1 MKKLIWL
8 VVILLTTQLLP
19 AQSIKRIGDRIK
31 RKIENKTSEKIEKE
45 IDKAVDGESA
55 KNTKKQKDESS
66 DSDDGASVKKS
77 SGNNKEDE
85 DDENTTESSGTSSGS
100 LASYSKFDFIPGE
113 KIIAFGNFERD
124 AIGDFPVNWNTNA
137 TAEVVTL
144 SNKPGRWMKINKDG
158 TFHPEFIK
166 EIPENFTLEFDLGH
180 NSKYS
185 YYSSDLALMIGHLT
199 DFNNFKE
206 LGYYPRVGENEA
218 IRISLHPTSAGN
230 KNSRVAYYVSNKGNH
245 RLDGSVEPTSWN
257 NHSKPFAHISIW
269 RQKTRM
275 RIYVN
280 EEKVFD
286 VPKAFDMN
294 SAYNAI
300 VFSNNGMHNNEDFY
314 VINNIRLAV
323 GAPDTRNKLITEGKF
338 VTRGILFDVNSD
350 KIKPESYGVL
360 KDIAAV
366 LNENPTIKIS
376 IVGHTDAD
384 GEDAANLD
392 LSKRRAESVKQAL
405 KNEFRVET
413 GRIETDG
420 KGESQPVD
428 KNDSESGKANNRRVE
443 FIKIN

>member
-1 MKKLIWL
+1 MKKFIWL
-8 VVILLTTQLLP
+8 ALILLLSNYLSG
-19 AQSIKRIGDRIK
+19 QSIKRIGDRIK
-31 RKIENKTSEKIEKE
+31 QKIENKTSEKIEKE
-45 IDKAVDGESA
+45 IDKAVDGD
-55 KNTKKQKDESS
+55 KKQKGNKNNNEKEATSGGDSANENS
-66 DSDDGASVKKS
+66 DSKEEKENSSESGKS
-77 SGNNKEDE
+77 SNA
-85 DDENTTESSGTSSGS
+85 TF
-100 LASYSKFDFIPGE
+100 ASYSKFDFIPGE
-113 KIIAFGNFERD
+113 KIIAFGNFEKD
-124 AIGDFPVNWNTNA
+124 EIGDFPVNWNTNA

-144 SNKPGRWMKINKDG
+144 SNKPGRWMKINKEG

-180 NSKYS
+180 NEKYS
-185 YYSSDLALMIGHLT
+185 YYSSDLALMIGHLA
-199 DFNNFKE
+199 DFANFKD
-206 LGYYPRVGENEA
+206 LGYYPRVDENEA
-218 IRISLHPTSAGN
+218 IRISLHPTSAGLN
-230 KNSRVAYYVSNKGNH
+230 NSRVSYYVSNKGNH
-245 RLDGSVEPTSWN
+245 RLDGNVEPTSWN
-257 NHSKPFAHISIW
+257 NHSKQFAHISIW

-300 VFSNNGMHNNEDFY
+300 VFSNHGMYNKEDFY
-314 VINNIRLAV
+314 VLNNIRLAV
-323 GAPDTRNKLITEGKF
+323 GAPDTRNKLITEGKL

-384 GEDAANLD
+384 GEENANRD

-405 KNEFRVET
+405 KNEFKVET

-443 FIKIN
+443 FIKTN